1 MASKLVG
8 DPALQT
14 FIGAGKVWKWMRE
27 GAPLSTGAESCNPTH
42 GRAIVFSSQTGRSF
56 LT

>member
-1 MASKLVG
+1 MAYKLVG

-14 FIGAGKVWKWMRE
+14 FIGAGNVWKWMRE
-27 GAPLSTGAESCNPTH
+27 DAPLSTGAESCTPTH
-42 GRAIVFSSQTGRSF
+42 GRAIILSSQTGGSF